1 MIQIVPGLAMP
12 MNELPTL
19 SESRFD
25 PRKRVLDGVRRR
37 CGVVS
42 ALLFAA
48 ACPVA
53 VAADADSPPDLEG
66 VWVTVLVAFDDPR
79 WRIADLVCA
88 RTGCSLEGYRYLQ
101 SLLADPESAGRS
113 TRELVADMETHQQ
126 RSNDTLLTPL
136 ARQRQDDFDPSH
148 EASLDCKPDGDGLR
162 HQVLAPLPLE
172 IEQHADK
179 VILRYEYW
187 NAERTVYLG
196 RDSHPANTE
205 PSRLGH
211 STGRYEGST
220 LVVETARLLPAET
233 GIPND
238 KPLMLSADARAV
250 ERYSLAED
258 GESLELTLEFIDP
271 SNFTR
276 PFQSH
281 RRMLRAPDWELDTF
295 ECESITGEY

>member
-1 MIQIVPGLAMP
+1 
-12 MNELPTL
+12 MNEFATS
-19 SESRFD
+19 SESRFQ
-25 PRKRVLDGVRRR
+25 PGKRVLDRIHLRSGA
-37 CGVVS
+37 VS
-42 ALLFAA
+42 ALLLAV
-48 ACPVA
+48 ACPGA
-53 VAADADSPPDLEG
+53 VAASADGTPDLEG

-101 SLLADPESAGRS
+101 TLLADPESGGRS
-113 TRELVADMETHQQ
+113 TRELVADMEAWQQ
-126 RSNDTLLTPL
+126 RSNDTLLTAL
-136 ARQRQDDFDPSH
+136 ARQRQDEFDPSS

-172 IEQHADK
+172 IEQHEDK

-196 RDSHPANTE
+196 RDSYSADAE

-220 LVVETARLLPAET
+220 LVVETAKLLPAET

-238 KPLMLSADARAV
+238 KPLMLSPDAKAV

-258 GESLELTLEFIDP
+258 GESLELTLEIIDP

-281 RRMLRAPDWELDTF
+281 RRMLRASDWELDTF